1 MHPPPPPHTHTY
13 PTIYMYKCT
22 LFTNAHLDEPLL
34 EEYLGGLF
42 EYWQQARVVDPY
54 ASLQQGKDMLH
65 LRQLLIIVRETV
77 DGVSEY
83 LLNQGLLISC
93 MEEKGD
99 TCTLYYIPGPV
110 VEW

>member
-1 MHPPPPPHTHTY
+1 
-13 PTIYMYKCT
+13 MYKCT

-42 EYWQQARVVDPY
+42 EYWQQAGVVDPY
-54 ASLQQGKDMLH
+54 ASLKQREDMLH

-77 DGVSEY
+77 NGVSED

-93 MEEKGD
+93 MEEIGIH
-99 TCTLYYIPGPV
+99 CTTSDGMVSVLCMYM
-110 VEW
+110 